1 MKSAQIRSFFLVRI
15 FPIQTEYGEI
25 QSISP
30 YSVKMQKKFG
40 SEKTSHLDTFQA
52 VIYATYSIMSF
63 EDFQSP
69 LAKHIS
75 RDYFQLAFMSMGR
88 CHQWRF
94 SILT

>member
-1 MKSAQIRSFFLVRI
+1 
-15 FPIQTEYGEI
+15 
-25 QSISP
+25 
-30 YSVKMQKKFG
+30 MQKKFG

-75 RDYFQLAFMSMGR
+75 RDYFQKCLLSLYVNGKMSSMEI
-88 CHQWRF
+88 F
-94 SILT
+94 YSDIKNS